1 VIGLTWSL
9 FAAGASTAVVSQ
21 WEVDSASTTALMIAF
36 HERLLL
42 SPRNGR
48 DPVAAPD
55 ALRVAALRLM
65 RGAAYRHP
73 FYWAGFVVIG
83 AS

>member
-1 VIGLTWSL
+1 MGLSWSL
-9 FAAGASTAVVSQ
+9 FAAGASTALVSQ

-42 SPRNGR
+42 SGKDGSARSDTPE
-48 DPVAAPD
+48 
-55 ALRVAALRLM
+55 ALRVAAMRLM
-65 RGAAYRHP
+65 RSAAYRHS
-73 FYWAGFVVIG
+73 FYWAGFVIVG